1 MPSSSCSRLLGF
13 DTGAFCAYARRA
25 PPERVARR
33 RLPCCCCSLLAVA
46 AAAAVAAALLL
57 WPLPCCCGLR
67 RHLRGRHLNV
77 EGLRGRLGPAAGRTC
92 TRVLCPCSARAGCL
106 PPVLLRSLRHL
117 RELLGTGGPC
127 GLLGPLRRGRL
138 LEIGRLLDFAAFSRA
153 VLCGLLA
160 CRPVRCPACLA
171 APSATTPGALLMCGV
186 GSYGPASWSP
196 AVPPTPHSLLCRR

>member
-1 MPSSSCSRLLGF
+1 MPLPLLL
-13 DTGAFCAYARRA
+13 TA
-25 PPERVARR
+25 
-33 RLPCCCCSLLAVA
+33 A

-92 TRVLCPCSARAGCL
+92 TRVLCDCSARAGCL
-106 PPVLLRSLRHL
+106 PPVLLRSPRHL

-138 LEIGRLLDFAAFSRA
+138 LEIGRLLD
-153 VLCGLLA
+153 VGTGLCGLLT

-171 APSATTPGALLMCGV
+171 APSATTPGALLLGGRLPEMSV
-186 GSYGPASWSP
+186 GSTVLFAS
-196 AVPPTPHSLLCRR
+196 CRWARSFAAAQSMPEFVQELT